1 MANPR
6 FVVEENNQPVTASR
20 GDEHGSG
27 AGIAILLVFVGL
39 IFIVGPFFVQQIPA
53 LSKMIIS
60 GVGVIVLIVG
70 GILLTITSMFIKATM
85 NQAFVR
91 TGINGPKVVI
101 DGGAIVVP
109 AIHRIAWVSLETI
122 RLQIER
128 TGEKSFITGDSLHVD
143 VVAQF
148 FIRVNRTDESIK
160 NAATSLGGRSGQDE
174 AIMNLVGD
182 KLVSGLRTV
191 AGRSDLDHLHKQ
203 VDEYSADVKKIVEED
218 LAHNGLFLESVTVT
232 YLNQT
237 PLENLHP
244 ESNVFDALGAQ
255 KIAEVTNK
263 SRVAISQAKAVA
275 DQQVKAQEV
284 DRDQKVFELNVT
296 QKNAQAESERKAAE
310 YAAEQMRLAKTAQVV
325 AEQAL
330 AVAEVDKEKAVE
342 VATAQQQQ
350 AVQAAQIEK
359 EKSIEISQRRKQSEI
374 ANAETQRTAAETARI
389 QAETEREKANQA
401 MLTVQRES
409 EAERQKRIAVIQK
422 QAAAEQTKIERN
434 MQADV
439 NAYATIKSAEAE
451 KNAADNQA
459 TAKLTLAEAEKQA
472 KSLQAEGDQSIA
484 MIPVNVASEQ
494 VKVDQAKVEVLK
506 LELETKSANQR
517 LSFELEVQKAK
528 IAAERD
534 VRIAMATAM
543 GNALSASEFKIYGDP
558 MTAARML
565 SMFTSGQEY
574 AQIIDG
580 FVQQAPPQVTELAI
594 ASITKFSEAAAATVK
609 KLLGQDVPASVIAQA
624 VQTQLKEAATTVTN
638 SVTNSGAAAA
648 GGNSQGKR

>member
-1 MANPR
+1 MPSQR
-6 FVVEENNQPVTASR
+6 FPQEDENQPVTASR
-20 GDEHGSG
+20 GEERGSG
-27 AGIAILLVFVGL
+27 AGMAVMLVSVGL
-39 IFIVGPFFVQQIPA
+39 LLTVGPFFVQQIPSF
-53 LSKMIIS
+53 SKMIIS
-60 GVGVIVLIVG
+60 VFGIAVLVAG
-70 GILLTITSMFIKATM
+70 GILLTITNMYVKATM

-91 TGINGPKVVI
+91 TGGGGPKVVI

-122 RLQIER
+122 RLQIEK
-128 TGEKSFITGDSLHVD
+128 TGDKSFITGDSLHVD

-148 FIRVNRTDESIK
+148 FIRVNRTPEAIK
-160 NAATSLGGRSGQDE
+160 DAATSLGGRSGQDE
-174 AIMNLVGD
+174 SIMRLVGD

-191 AGRSDLDHLHKQ
+191 AGRSNLDHLHKQ
-203 VDEYSADVKKIVEED
+203 VDEYSAEVKKIVEED

-237 PLENLHP
+237 PLENLNP

-263 SRVAISQAKAVA
+263 SRVAISQARATA

-284 DRDQKVFELNVT
+284 ERDQKVFELDVT
-296 QKNAQAESERKAAE
+296 QKNARAESERKAAE
-310 YAAEQMRLAKTAQVV
+310 YAAEQNRLSKVAQVTANQV
-325 AEQAL
+325 V
-330 AVAEVDKEKAVE
+330 AVAEVDQKKAVE
-342 VATAQQQQ
+342 VAAAQQQQ

-359 EKSIEISQRRKQSEI
+359 DKAIEIAQRKKQADI

-401 MLTVQRES
+401 MLTIQKES

-439 NAYATIKSAEAE
+439 DAYATIKSAEAE
-451 KNAADNQA
+451 KKAAEDQA
-459 TAKLTLAEAEKQA
+459 AARLKRADADQQA
-472 KSLQAEGDQSIA
+472 KSLQAEGDQAVA
-484 MIPVNVASEQ
+484 MIPVNVAAEQ
-494 VKVDQAKVEVLK
+494 VKVDQSKVEVLK

-517 LSFELEVQKAK
+517 LSFELEIQKAK

-543 GNALSASEFKIYGDP
+543 GQALSASDFKIYGDP
-558 MTAARML
+558 LTAAKML
-565 SMFTSGQEY
+565 AMFTSGQEY
-574 AQIIDG
+574 AQVIDG
-580 FVQQAPPQVTELAI
+580 FVQNAPPEVTDLAMT
-594 ASITKFSEAAAATVK
+594 SIGKFSEGAAALVK
-609 KLLGQDVPASVIAQA
+609 KLFGQDLSPSVIAQA
-624 VQTQLKEAATTVTN
+624 VQTHMKESTAENGVAVRASAAPK
-638 SVTNSGAAAA
+638 GH
-648 GGNSQGKR
+648 

>member
-1 MANPR
+1 MPNQR
-6 FVVEENNQPVTASR
+6 FLQEEESQSVPASR
-20 GDEHGSG
+20 GEEHSSG
-27 AGIAILLVFVGL
+27 GGTAAVLVCLGLLL
-39 IFIVGPFFVQQIPA
+39 IIGPFFVQQIP
-53 LSKMIIS
+53 SFSRMIIS
-60 GVGVIVLIVG
+60 AFGIAVLVAG
-70 GILLTITSMFIKATM
+70 GILLTITSMYVKATM

-91 TGINGPKVVI
+91 TGGGGPKVVI

-122 RLQIER
+122 RLQIEK
-128 TGEKSFITGDSLHVD
+128 TGDKSFITGDSLHVD

-148 FIRVNRTDESIK
+148 FIRVNRTPEAIK
-160 NAATSLGGRSGQDE
+160 DAATSLGGRSGQDE
-174 AIMNLVGD
+174 SIMRLVGD

-191 AGRSDLDHLHKQ
+191 AGRSNLDHLHKQ
-203 VDEYSADVKKIVEED
+203 VDEYSAEVKKIVEED

-237 PLENLHP
+237 PLENLNP

-263 SRVAISQAKAVA
+263 SRVAISQARATA

-284 DRDQKVFELNVT
+284 ERDQKVFELDVT
-296 QKNAQAESERKAAE
+296 QKNARAESERKAAE
-310 YAAEQMRLAKTAQVV
+310 YAAEQSRLSKVAQVTADQV
-325 AEQAL
+325 V
-330 AVAEVDKEKAVE
+330 AVAEVDQKKAVE
-342 VATAQQQQ
+342 VAAAQQQQ

-359 EKSIEISQRRKQSEI
+359 DKSIEIAQRKKQADI

-401 MLTVQRES
+401 MLTVQKES

-439 NAYATIKSAEAE
+439 DAYATIKSAEAE
-451 KNAADNQA
+451 KKATEDQA
-459 TAKLTLAEAEKQA
+459 TARLRRADADQQA
-472 KSLQAEGDQSIA
+472 KALQAEGDQALA
-484 MIPVNVASEQ
+484 MIPVNVAAEQ
-494 VKVDQAKVEVLK
+494 VKVDQSKVEVLK

-534 VRIAMATAM
+534 VRIALATAM
-543 GNALSASEFKIYGDP
+543 GEALSASDFKIYGDP
-558 MTAARML
+558 VTAAKML
-565 SMFTSGQEY
+565 AMFTSGQEY
-574 AQIIDG
+574 ATVIDG
-580 FVQQAPPQVTELAI
+580 FVQNAPPAVTDLAM
-594 ASITKFSEAAAATVK
+594 ASIGTFSEAAAALVK
-609 KLLGQDVPASVIAQA
+609 KLFGQDLAPSVIAQA
-624 VQTQLKEAATTVTN
+624 VQTHLKESTA
-638 SVTNSGAAAA
+638 SVENGAAVGAIA
-648 GGNSQGKR
+648 GKGKGR

>member
-6 FVVEENNQPVTASR
+6 LLAEDDNQPVTASR
-20 GDEHGSG
+20 GEDHGSG
-27 AGIAILLVFVGL
+27 AGIAVFLVLLGL
-39 IFIVGPFFVQQIPA
+39 IFIVGPFFVPQIPA
-53 LSKMIIS
+53 LSRMIIS
-60 GVGVIVLIVG
+60 GVGVAVLIVG
-70 GILLTITSMFIKATM
+70 GILLTITSMYVKATM

-91 TGINGPKVVI
+91 TGIGGPKVII

-128 TGEKSFITGDSLHVD
+128 TGDQSFITGDSLHVD

-148 FIRVNRTDESIK
+148 FIRVNRTDESVK
-160 NAATSLGGRSGQDE
+160 NAAASLGGRSGQDD
-174 AIMNLVGD
+174 AIMKLVGD

-191 AGRSDLDHLHKQ
+191 AGRSNLDHLHKQ
-203 VDEYSADVKKIVEED
+203 VDEYSAEVKKIVEED

-284 DRDQKVFELNVT
+284 ERDQKVFELNVT
-296 QKNAQAESERKAAE
+296 QKNAQAESERKASE
-310 YAAEQMRLAKTAQVV
+310 YAAEQSRLAKIAQV
-325 AEQAL
+325 AADQAV
-330 AVAEVDKEKAVE
+330 AVAEVDKGKAVE
-342 VATAQQQQ
+342 VAAAQQQQ
-350 AVQAAQIEK
+350 AVQSAQIEK
-359 EKSIEISQRRKQSEI
+359 EKSIEIAQRKKQSDI

-401 MLTVQRES
+401 MLTVQKES

-422 QAAAEQTKIERN
+422 QAVAEQTKIERN

-439 NAYATIKSAEAE
+439 NAYATIKGAEAE
-451 KNAADNQA
+451 KTAAENQA
-459 TAKLTLAEAEKQA
+459 AAKLRLAEADKESKA
-472 KSLQAEGDQSIA
+472 LQAEGDQSLA
-484 MIPVNVASEQ
+484 MIPVNVGAEQ

-534 VRIAMATAM
+534 VRIALATAM
-543 GNALSASEFKIYGDP
+543 GNALSSSEFKIYGDP
-558 MTAARML
+558 TTAARML
-565 SMFTSGQEY
+565 AMFTNGQEY
-574 AQIIDG
+574 AQMIDG
-580 FVQQAPPQVTELAI
+580 FVQQAPPEVTDLAV
-594 ASITKFSEAAAATVK
+594 ASISKFSEAAAATVK
-609 KLLGQDVPASVIAQA
+609 KLFGQDVPASVIAQA
-624 VQTQLKEAATTVTN
+624 VQTHLKDSAP
-638 SVTNSGAAAA
+638 VTNSGAAAA
-648 GGNSQGKR
+648 AGGNTQGKRSQ

>member
-1 MANPR
+1 MANQR
-6 FVVEENNQPVTASR
+6 ILQEEENQPFTASR
-20 GDEHGSG
+20 GEERNSG
-27 AGIAILLVFVGL
+27 GGMAVVLVCLGLLFT
-39 IFIVGPFFVQQIPA
+39 VGPFFVQQIP
-53 LSKMIIS
+53 SFSRMIIS
-60 GVGVIVLIVG
+60 AFGIAVLVAG
-70 GILLTITSMFIKATM
+70 GILLTITSMYVKATM

-91 TGINGPKVVI
+91 TGGGGPKVVI

-122 RLQIER
+122 RLQIEK
-128 TGEKSFITGDSLHVD
+128 TGDKSFITGDSLHVD

-148 FIRVNRTDESIK
+148 FIRVNRTPEAIK
-160 NAATSLGGRSGQDE
+160 DAATSLGGRSGQDE
-174 AIMNLVGD
+174 SIMRLVGD

-191 AGRSDLDHLHKQ
+191 AGRSNLDHLHKQ
-203 VDEYSADVKKIVEED
+203 VDEYSAEVKKIVEED

-237 PLENLHP
+237 PLENLNP

-263 SRVAISQAKAVA
+263 SRVAISQARATA

-284 DRDQKVFELNVT
+284 ERDQKVFELDVT
-296 QKNAQAESERKAAE
+296 QKNARAESERKAAE
-310 YAAEQMRLAKTAQVV
+310 YAAEQTRLSKVAQVTADQV
-325 AEQAL
+325 V
-330 AVAEVDKEKAVE
+330 AVAEVDQKKAVE
-342 VATAQQQQ
+342 VAAAQQQQ

-359 EKSIEISQRRKQSEI
+359 DKAIEIAQRKKQAEI

-401 MLTVQRES
+401 MLTVQKES

-439 NAYATIKSAEAE
+439 DAYATIKDAEAE
-451 KNAADNQA
+451 KRAAEDQA
-459 TAKLTLAEAEKQA
+459 TAKLKRADADQQA
-472 KSLQAEGDQSIA
+472 KALQAEGDQALA
-484 MIPVNVASEQ
+484 MIPVNVAAEQ
-494 VKVDQAKVEVLK
+494 VKVDQSKVEVLK

-543 GNALSASEFKIYGDP
+543 GQALSASDFKIYGDP
-558 MTAARML
+558 LTAAKML
-565 SMFTSGQEY
+565 AMFTSGQEY
-574 AQIIDG
+574 AQVIDG
-580 FVQQAPPQVTELAI
+580 FVQNAPPAVTDLAM
-594 ASITKFSEAAAATVK
+594 ASIGTFSEAAAALVK
-609 KLLGQDVPASVIAQA
+609 KLFGQDLSPSVIAQA
-624 VQTQLKEAATTVTN
+624 VQTHMQESKVENGSAV
-638 SVTNSGAAAA
+638 GAIAKKAH
-648 GGNSQGKR
+648 

>member
-1 MANPR
+1 MFNQRPLQ
-6 FVVEENNQPVTASR
+6 EEENQPVTASR
-20 GDEHGSG
+20 GEERSSG
-27 AGIAILLVFVGL
+27 GGMAVLLVCLGL
-39 IFIVGPFFVQQIPA
+39 LFIVGPFFVPQIPA
-53 LSKMIIS
+53 FSRMIIS
-60 GVGVIVLIVG
+60 AFGLALLVAG
-70 GILLTITSMFIKATM
+70 GILLTITSMYVKATM

-91 TGINGPKVVI
+91 TGGGGPKVVI

-122 RLQIER
+122 RLQIEK
-128 TGEKSFITGDSLHVD
+128 TGDKSFITGDSLHVD

-148 FIRVNRTDESIK
+148 FIRVNRTPEAIK
-160 NAATSLGGRSGQDE
+160 DAATSLGGRSGQDE
-174 AIMNLVGD
+174 SIMRLVGD

-191 AGRSDLDHLHKQ
+191 AGRSNLDHLHKQ
-203 VDEYSADVKKIVEED
+203 VDEYSAEVKKIVEED

-237 PLENLHP
+237 PLENLNP

-263 SRVAISQAKAVA
+263 SRVAISQARATA

-284 DRDQKVFELNVT
+284 ERDQKVFELDVT
-296 QKNAQAESERKAAE
+296 QKNARAESERKAAE
-310 YAAEQMRLAKTAQVV
+310 YAAEQSRLSKVAQVTADQV
-325 AEQAL
+325 V
-330 AVAEVDKEKAVE
+330 AVAEVDQKKAVE
-342 VATAQQQQ
+342 VAAAQQQQ

-359 EKSIEISQRRKQSEI
+359 DKSIEIAQRKKQADI

-401 MLTVQRES
+401 MLTVQKES

-439 NAYATIKSAEAE
+439 DAYATIKSAEAE
-451 KNAADNQA
+451 KKATEDQA
-459 TAKLTLAEAEKQA
+459 TARLRRADADQQA
-472 KSLQAEGDQSIA
+472 KALQAEGDQALA
-484 MIPVNVASEQ
+484 MIPVNVAAEQ
-494 VKVDQAKVEVLK
+494 VKVDQSKVEVLK

-534 VRIAMATAM
+534 VRIALATAM
-543 GNALSASEFKIYGDP
+543 GEALSASDFKIYGDP
-558 MTAARML
+558 VTAAKML
-565 SMFTSGQEY
+565 AMFTSGQEY
-574 AQIIDG
+574 ATVIDG
-580 FVQQAPPQVTELAI
+580 FVQNAPPAVTDLAM
-594 ASITKFSEAAAATVK
+594 ASIGTFSEAAAALVK
-609 KLLGQDVPASVIAQA
+609 KLFGQDLAPSVIAQA
-624 VQTQLKEAATTVTN
+624 VQTHMKESKVEN
-638 SVTNSGAAAA
+638 GAAVAA
-648 GGNSQGKR
+648 VAPKAR

>member
-1 MANPR
+1 MSNLR
-6 FVVEENNQPVTASR
+6 LQEEENQPITASR
-20 GDEHGSG
+20 EDERNSG
-27 AGIAILLVFVGL
+27 AGMAVILVALGL
-39 IFIVGPFFVQQIPA
+39 LLTMGPFFVQQIP
-53 LSKMIIS
+53 SFSRMIIS
-60 GVGVIVLIVG
+60 AFGIAVLVAG
-70 GILLTITSMFIKATM
+70 GILLTITNMYVKATM

-91 TGINGPKVVI
+91 TGGGGPKVVI

-122 RLQIER
+122 RLQIEK
-128 TGEKSFITGDSLHVD
+128 TGDKSFITGDSLHVD

-148 FIRVNRTDESIK
+148 FIRVNRTPEAIK
-160 NAATSLGGRSGQDE
+160 DAATSLGGRSGQDE
-174 AIMNLVGD
+174 SIMRLVGD

-191 AGRSDLDHLHKQ
+191 AGRSNLDHLHKQ
-203 VDEYSADVKKIVEED
+203 VDEYSAEVKKIVEED

-237 PLENLHP
+237 PLENLNP

-263 SRVAISQAKAVA
+263 SRVAISQARATA

-284 DRDQKVFELNVT
+284 ERDQKVFELDVT
-296 QKNAQAESERKAAE
+296 QKNARAESERKAAE
-310 YAAEQMRLAKTAQVV
+310 YAAEQNRLSKVAQVTADQV
-325 AEQAL
+325 V
-330 AVAEVDKEKAVE
+330 AVAEVDQKRAVE
-342 VATAQQQQ
+342 VAAAQQQQ

-359 EKSIEISQRRKQSEI
+359 DKAIEIAQRKKQADI

-401 MLTVQRES
+401 MLTVQKES

-439 NAYATIKSAEAE
+439 DAYETIKSAEAE
-451 KNAADNQA
+451 KKATEDQAAARLKRADADQ
-459 TAKLTLAEAEKQA
+459 QA
-472 KSLQAEGDQSIA
+472 KTLQAEGDQALA
-484 MIPVNVASEQ
+484 MIPVNVAAEQ
-494 VKVDQAKVEVLK
+494 VKVDQSKVEVLK

-543 GNALSASEFKIYGDP
+543 GQALSASDFKIYGDP
-558 MTAARML
+558 LTAAKML
-565 SMFTSGQEY
+565 AMFTSGQEY
-574 AQIIDG
+574 AHVIDG
-580 FVQQAPPQVTELAI
+580 FVQNAPPEVTDFAV
-594 ASITKFSEAAAATVK
+594 ASIGKFSEGAAALVK
-609 KLLGQDVPASVIAQA
+609 KLFGQDLSPSVIAQA
-624 VQTQLKEAATTVTN
+624 VQTHMKESAGENGSGVAA
-638 SVTNSGAAAA
+638 SAAKA
-648 GGNSQGKR
+648 R

>member
-1 MANPR
+1 MSSQR
-6 FVVEENNQPVTASR
+6 LLQEEENQPVSASR
-20 GDEHGSG
+20 GEERSSG
-27 AGIAILLVFVGL
+27 GGMAIILVCLGLLL
-39 IFIVGPFFVQQIPA
+39 IVGPFFVPQIPPFSRMVISAFGLA
-53 LSKMIIS
+53 LL
-60 GVGVIVLIVG
+60 VAG
-70 GILLTITSMFIKATM
+70 GILLTITSMYVKATM

-91 TGINGPKVVI
+91 TGGGGPKVVI

-122 RLQIER
+122 RLQIEK
-128 TGEKSFITGDSLHVD
+128 TGDKSFITGDSLHVD

-148 FIRVNRTDESIK
+148 FIRVNRTPEAIK
-160 NAATSLGGRSGQDE
+160 DAATSLGGRSGQDE
-174 AIMNLVGD
+174 SIMRLVGD

-191 AGRSDLDHLHKQ
+191 AGRSNLDHLHKQ
-203 VDEYSADVKKIVEED
+203 VDEYSAEVKKIVEED

-237 PLENLHP
+237 PLENLNP

-263 SRVAISQAKAVA
+263 SRVAISQARATA

-284 DRDQKVFELNVT
+284 ERDQKVFELDVT
-296 QKNAQAESERKAAE
+296 QKNARAESERKAAE
-310 YAAEQMRLAKTAQVV
+310 YAAEQSRLSKVAQVTADQV
-325 AEQAL
+325 V
-330 AVAEVDKEKAVE
+330 AVAEVDQKKAVE
-342 VATAQQQQ
+342 VAAAQQQQ

-359 EKSIEISQRRKQSEI
+359 DKSIEIAQRKKQADI

-401 MLTVQRES
+401 MLTVQKES

-439 NAYATIKSAEAE
+439 DAYATIKSAEAE
-451 KNAADNQA
+451 KKAAEDQA
-459 TAKLTLAEAEKQA
+459 AARLRRADADQQA
-472 KSLQAEGDQSIA
+472 KALQAEGDQALA
-484 MIPVNVASEQ
+484 MIPVNVAAEQ
-494 VKVDQAKVEVLK
+494 VKVDQSKVEVLK

-534 VRIAMATAM
+534 VRIALATAM
-543 GNALSASEFKIYGDP
+543 GEALSASDFKIYGDP
-558 MTAARML
+558 VTAAKML
-565 SMFTSGQEY
+565 AMFTSGQEY
-574 AQIIDG
+574 ATVIDG
-580 FVQQAPPQVTELAI
+580 FVQNAPPAVTDLAM
-594 ASITKFSEAAAATVK
+594 ASIGTFSEAAAALVK
-609 KLLGQDVPASVIAQA
+609 KLFGQDLSPSVIAQA
-624 VQTQLKEAATTVTN
+624 VQTHMKESKVEN
-638 SVTNSGAAAA
+638 GAAVGAVA
-648 GGNSQGKR
+648 PKGR

>member
-1 MANPR
+1 MPNQR
-6 FVVEENNQPVTASR
+6 FLQEEENQPVTASR
-20 GDEHGSG
+20 GEERSSG
-27 AGIAILLVFVGL
+27 AGMAIILVSLGVLLT
-39 IFIVGPFFVQQIPA
+39 VGPFFVQQIPSF
-53 LSKMIIS
+53 SKMIIS
-60 GVGVIVLIVG
+60 AFGIAVLIAG
-70 GILLTITSMFIKATM
+70 GILLTITSMYVKATM

-91 TGINGPKVVI
+91 TGGGGPKVVI

-122 RLQIER
+122 RLQIEK
-128 TGEKSFITGDSLHVD
+128 TGDKSFITGDSLHVD

-148 FIRVNRTDESIK
+148 FIRVNRTPEAIK
-160 NAATSLGGRSGQDE
+160 DAATSLGGRSGQDE
-174 AIMNLVGD
+174 SIMRLVGD

-191 AGRSDLDHLHKQ
+191 AGRSNLDHLHKQ
-203 VDEYSADVKKIVEED
+203 VDEYSAEVKKIVEED

-237 PLENLHP
+237 PLENLNP

-263 SRVAISQAKAVA
+263 SRVAISQARATA

-284 DRDQKVFELNVT
+284 ERDQKVFELDVT
-296 QKNAQAESERKAAE
+296 QKNARSESERKAAE
-310 YAAEQMRLAKTAQVV
+310 YAAEQNRLSKVAQVT
-325 AEQAL
+325 ADQAV
-330 AVAEVDKEKAVE
+330 AVAEVDQKKAVE
-342 VATAQQQQ
+342 VAAAQQQQ

-359 EKSIEISQRRKQSEI
+359 DKVIEIAQRKKQADI

-401 MLTVQRES
+401 MLTVQKES

-439 NAYATIKSAEAE
+439 DAYATIKDAEAE
-451 KNAADNQA
+451 KKAAEDQA
-459 TAKLTLAEAEKQA
+459 AAKLKRADADQQA
-472 KSLQAEGDQSIA
+472 KALQAEGDQAIA
-484 MIPVNVASEQ
+484 MIPVNVAAEQ
-494 VKVDQAKVEVLK
+494 VKVDQSKVEVLK

-517 LSFELEVQKAK
+517 LSFELEVQKAR

-543 GNALSASEFKIYGDP
+543 GQALSASDFKIYGDP
-558 MTAARML
+558 LTAAKML
-565 SMFTSGQEY
+565 AMFTSGQEY
-574 AQIIDG
+574 AQVIDG
-580 FVQQAPPQVTELAI
+580 FVQNAPPAVTDLAM
-594 ASITKFSEAAAATVK
+594 ASIGTFSEAAAALVK
-609 KLLGQDVPASVIAQA
+609 KLFGQDLSPSVIAQA
-624 VQTQLKEAATTVTN
+624 VQTHMKESTVEN
-638 SVTNSGAAAA
+638 GAAVRASAA
-648 GGNSQGKR
+648 PKGH

>member
-1 MANPR
+1 MPTQR
-6 FVVEENNQPVTASR
+6 FLQEEENQPVTASR
-20 GDEHGSG
+20 GEERSSG
-27 AGIAILLVFVGL
+27 GGMAVLLVCLGL
-39 IFIVGPFFVQQIPA
+39 LFTVGPFFVQQIP
-53 LSKMIIS
+53 SFSRMIIS
-60 GVGVIVLIVG
+60 AFGIAVLLAG
-70 GILLTITSMFIKATM
+70 GILLTITSMYVKATM

-91 TGINGPKVVI
+91 TGGGGPKVVI

-122 RLQIER
+122 RLQIEK
-128 TGEKSFITGDSLHVD
+128 TGDKSFITGDSLHVD

-148 FIRVNRTDESIK
+148 FIRVNRTPEAIK
-160 NAATSLGGRSGQDE
+160 DAATSLGGRSGQDE
-174 AIMNLVGD
+174 SIMRLVGD

-191 AGRSDLDHLHKQ
+191 AGRSNLDHLHKQ
-203 VDEYSADVKKIVEED
+203 VDEYSAEVKKIVEED

-237 PLENLHP
+237 PLENLNP

-255 KIAEVTNK
+255 KIAEVTSK
-263 SRVAISQAKAVA
+263 SRVAISQARATA

-284 DRDQKVFELNVT
+284 ERDQKVFELDVT
-296 QKNAQAESERKAAE
+296 QKNARAESERKAAE
-310 YAAEQMRLAKTAQVV
+310 YAAEQSRLSKVAQVTADQV
-325 AEQAL
+325 V
-330 AVAEVDKEKAVE
+330 AVAEVDQKKAVE
-342 VATAQQQQ
+342 VAAAQQQQ

-359 EKSIEISQRRKQSEI
+359 DKSIEIAQRKKQADI

-401 MLTVQRES
+401 MLTVQKES

-439 NAYATIKSAEAE
+439 DAYATIKDAEAE
-451 KNAADNQA
+451 KRAAEDQA
-459 TAKLTLAEAEKQA
+459 AAKLKRADADQQA
-472 KSLQAEGDQSIA
+472 KALQAEGDQALA
-484 MIPVNVASEQ
+484 MIPVNVAAEQ
-494 VKVDQAKVEVLK
+494 VKVDQSKVEVLK

-543 GNALSASEFKIYGDP
+543 GQALSASDFKIYGDP
-558 MTAARML
+558 VTAAKL
-565 SMFTSGQEY
+565 LAMFTSGQEY
-574 AQIIDG
+574 AQVIDG
-580 FVQQAPPQVTELAI
+580 FVQNAPPAVTDLAM
-594 ASITKFSEAAAATVK
+594 ASIGTFSEAAAALVK
-609 KLLGQDVPASVIAQA
+609 KLFGQDLSPSVIAQA
-624 VQTQLKEAATTVTN
+624 VQTHMKESTAEN
-638 SVTNSGAAAA
+638 GSGVGVGAPKAH
-648 GGNSQGKR
+648 